1 MSKTLKTAAT
11 SWFDVNKK
19 GLADLLRDKC
29 KSFIFFE
36 LIQNAWDEE
45 VTKVTVSL
53 RPITG
58 KSLIEV
64 VVEDDSPDG
73 FADLRDSFTLFAPSK
88 KKGDPELRGRFNLGE
103 KLVLSL
109 CDEAKI
115 ISTRGTVFFGSDGSR
130 TRSKSCREAGSEFQ
144 AAIRMTRNEY
154 IKALAKLK
162 TVIPP
167 AGVQTILDWNQ
178 CSMELTRPT
187 PICTFTASLPTE
199 VADDEGVMRRT
210 VRKTVVE
217 VFEPVGDSVAG
228 IYEMGIPVVDTG
240 DKYTV
245 NIGQKVPLSMSR
257 DNVTPAFL
265 QDVRALVL
273 NETSKLLTEEEAQE
287 TWVTQASS
295 DEKCSDEAID
305 DVLTK
310 RYGEKRV
317 MYDPSDP
324 ESSQLAASKGYAV
337 IYGGSLNKG
346 QHANVRSSGAAVSSG
361 SLFPTT
367 GVEFSPDGE
376 PPIPEEDWTDGMKR
390 VAGYAKKLAELLMDT
405 TIQVRIHPKLAGFAA
420 CYGDRTLCFS
430 KRSLGNKFF
439 DNFPSNRERVNDLLL
454 HEFGHHYE
462 SSHLDSRFH
471 EALTRL
477 GAKAIEVALE
487 DPSQFNG

>member
-1 MSKTLKTAAT
+1 MSKTLKTTET
-11 SWFDVNKK
+11 SWFKVNKK

-29 KSFIFFE
+29 KSFVLFE
-36 LIQNAWDEE
+36 LIQNAWDEQVTE
-45 VTKVTVSL
+45 VIVTLS
-53 RPITG
+53 PIAG
-58 KSLIEV
+58 KSLIKV
-64 VVEDDSPDG
+64 TVEDDSPDG
-73 FADLRDSFTLFAPSK
+73 FADLRDCFTLFAPSK

-115 ISTRGTVFFGSDGSR
+115 VSTKGTVLFGSDGTRAKGR
-130 TRSKSCREAGSEFQ
+130 TRRKEGSKFSG
-144 AAIRMTRNEY
+144 AIRMTRKEY
-154 IKALAKLK
+154 DKALTKLK

-167 AGVQTILDWNQ
+167 DGVKTLVFSEGDPV
-178 CSMELTRPT
+178 SLKRPT

-199 VADDEGVMRRT
+199 IGDDEGVMRRT

-273 NETSKLLTEEEAQE
+273 NETSKFLTEEEAQE
-287 TWVTQASS
+287 TWVTQASG

-361 SLFPTT
+361 SLFPTD
-367 GVEFSPDGE
+367 GVEFSPDGD
-376 PPIPEEDWTDGMKR
+376 PPIPEENWTDGMKR
-390 VAGYAKKLAELLMDT
+390 VAGYAKKLAKLLMDT

-430 KRSLGNKFF
+430 KKSLGNKFF
-439 DNFPSNRERVNDLLL
+439 DNFPTNRERVNDLLL

-462 SSHLDSRFH
+462 SSHLDSGFH

-477 GAKAIEVALE
+477 GAKAIELALD
-487 DPSQFNG
+487 DPDQFNG